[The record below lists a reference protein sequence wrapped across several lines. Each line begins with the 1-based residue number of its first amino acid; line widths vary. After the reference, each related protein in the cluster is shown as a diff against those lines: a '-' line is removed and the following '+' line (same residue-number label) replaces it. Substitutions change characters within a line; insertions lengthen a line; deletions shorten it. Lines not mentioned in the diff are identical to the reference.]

1 MTSTVSVSAVAD
13 AAHALQELAITTPD
27 HTGEVTGTQPQ
38 RFAEADMADIV
49 TVFTDTAAHKVFRIP
64 ELLIMLR
71 LEPTQLFVNIRV
83 NRMWHKYF
91 SRSTALKVEMFLLSG
106 PATTDLTKVKV
117 NPFMD
122 PKDQYTDYPQRSSFK
137 LSPTWTQA
145 ETSISKTLIVRTAM
159 KDARLSIFLRFK
171 NLKRPL
177 AHRVRLHTLKDVANA
192 IESAVDDAQQQVLDF
207 SVFSTRVYADEV
219 WRGHDI
225 ITGKVVRPESANE
238 RRYRL
243 EWERYEREGPEAK
256 AEDGL
261 RMRVLG
267 EMVQVW

>member
-1 MTSTVSVSAVAD
+1 MTSSTSLVVD
-13 AAHALQELAITTPD
+13 AAHALQELAITTAD
-27 HTGEVTGTQPQ
+27 HAGEV
-38 RFAEADMADIV
+38 
-49 TVFTDTAAHKVFRIP
+49 TDTAAHRVFRIP
-64 ELLIMLR
+64 ELFDSIMLR

-83 NRMWHKYF
+83 NRMWREYF
-91 SRSTALKVEMFLLSG
+91 SRSTALKIEMFLLSG
-106 PATTDLTKVKV
+106 PTTTDLAKVKV

-122 PKDQYTDYPQRSSFK
+122 PKDKYADNPRRSSFK

-159 KDARLSIFLRFK
+159 KNARLSIFLRIQ

-177 AHRVRLHTLKDVANA
+177 THPCSITVHLQSASTLKDVANA
-192 IESAVDDAQQQVLDF
+192 IESAVDDTQQQVLVF
-207 SVFSTRVYADEV
+207 SVFSTRVYADGV

-225 ITGKVVRPESANE
+225 ITGKVVQPESANE
-238 RRYRL
+238 GRYRL

-267 EMVQVW
+267 EMVQGW